1 MNENS
6 SIGGFDLDSKFWRIL
21 MVIVAAF
28 LIFIGPTYVSYLLSD
43 VLRVNYVASVV
54 VGLVLFALGL
64 ALIIFLTRKKILD

>member
-21 MVIVAAF
+21 MVIVAVF

-43 VLRVNYVASVV
+43 VLRVDYVASVV